1 MGENV
6 LKWEEERLL
15 LVRDLGRI
23 LVKLKA
29 IEFGTFTL
37 SSGKLSPY
45 YIDLRRVPSFPD
57 VFKKTIEAYVDAV
70 KNTIGLNNV
79 GAVCGVPTSG
89 LTYATA
95 VAYSIGKPL
104 IYVRTQE
111 KRHGTAKKI
120 EGVLKPGCNVL
131 VLDDLVTTGNALIRT
146 VDTVRSEG
154 GVVENA
160 VVLIDRVEGGRE
172 KLDEKGVKLTAITD
186 MKELTDLLY
195 EMEIITAEQKRYIQS
210 QMRKTP

>member
-1 MGENV
+1 M
-6 LKWEEERLL
+6 KWEEERLL

-95 VAYSIGKPL
+95 VAYSIGKSL
-104 IYVRTQE
+104 IYVREQE
-111 KRHGTAKKI
+111 KKHGTAKKI

-131 VLDDLVTTGNALIRT
+131 MLDDLVTTGNALIKAI
-146 VDTVRSEG
+146 DTVRSEG

-160 VVLIDRVEGGRE
+160 IVLIDRMEGGRE
-172 KLDEKGVKLTAITD
+172 KLKEKDVKLTAITD

-195 EMEIITAEQKRYIQS
+195 EMEIITAEQKKYIQT